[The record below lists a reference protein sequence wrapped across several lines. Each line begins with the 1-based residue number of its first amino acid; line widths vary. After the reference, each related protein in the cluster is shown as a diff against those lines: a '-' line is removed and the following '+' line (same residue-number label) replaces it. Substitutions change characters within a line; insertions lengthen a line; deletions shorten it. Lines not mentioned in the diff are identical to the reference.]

1 MIPNKPE
8 HILTFTEVEVTP
20 EERAQNLARLEE
32 FRKNVDWF
40 SANAAALRAAH
51 TGKFICIAGEEVF
64 VGDNP
69 VEVVDRAKA
78 AHPDLA
84 GGFLSMRLLPREMR
98 MSFKLLGDMR
108 TT

>member
-51 TGKFICIAGEEVF
+51 TGKFICIAGQEVF
-64 VGDNP
+64 AGDDP
-69 VEVVDRAKA
+69 KEVVRRAKA

-84 GGFLSMRLLPREMR
+84 GGYLPMRLLPRVSR
-98 MSFKLLGDMR
+98 MNFKLFGDLR
-108 TT
+108 ST